1 MLAAAEAAKVIEDQA
16 AADAP
21 PLTRPTPGGARAPFA
36 HTPADL
42 TASAA
47 SSRQTVH
54 DAPGVRHPAIAPGT
68 PAADPVPADFAGPA
82 APMQPAFRGAPSARA
97 VQSADAAPFSPPSS
111 TDLSLHRPIDALPNQ
126 ATSVFRDVDRIPL
139 PRLLEAVRVDWADA
153 VAIVRQLIEQ
163 LLPDPGHRPR
173 GSLPNVDDIALEET
187 GRLRAA
193 MAPDTET
200 TLVADVARL
209 FEELLG
215 DADRPAGLRGLLTQ
229 AGSLVPAVAF
239 EDLNREL
246 ARWERTNRERRLK
259 GLYERFRLKHP
270 MQRPAMIPIP
280 SAPNA
285 EPEPVKPSDIKRSQ
299 TKETVLGILG
309 MSAIVGLLVVYFMP
323 RGREEAPN
331 PPIGARPLRYVVTL
345 PAAPNARIAIAPME
359 EPAAPPTAREPVPTP
374 PPGPSV
380 AKVLQPPPA
389 PATAVESRPPAA
401 PPPSVPA
408 PVQRPSRIVDLTNSQ
423 SVAMAEQE
431 FRRAQAL
438 FDSQDYR
445 RAAEGFQRV
454 MKLLDSDSN
463 VISELRVRADELAA
477 ASRRFAIQNAA
488 QATRIYTSADAS
500 VVPPSPM
507 GAFLPPPPP
516 ENAPSER
523 VIILHVLVDERGAVE
538 SAHVLSTRNHYR
550 DRWWVVAAKAWR
562 FQPATRDGQ
571 PVRYLRRVP
580 IFDDLPER

>member
-1 MLAAAEAAKVIEDQA
+1 MLSAAQA
-16 AADAP
+16 ATVVEDEAP
-21 PLTRPTPGGARAPFA
+21 T
-36 HTPADL
+36 
-42 TASAA
+42 
-47 SSRQTVH
+47 
-54 DAPGVRHPAIAPGT
+54 
-68 PAADPVPADFAGPA
+68 ADPVPADFAGPT

-97 VQSADAAPFSPPSS
+97 VPSADAAPFSPPSS
-111 TDLSLHRPIDALPNQ
+111 TDLSLHRPIDAPPHQ
-126 ATSVFRDVDRIPL
+126 PTSVFRDVDRIPL
-139 PRLLEAVRVDWADA
+139 PRLLEAVRVDWADG

-163 LLPDPGHRPR
+163 LVPDPGHRPR
-173 GSLPNVDDIALEET
+173 GSLPHVDEIALEET
-187 GRLRAA
+187 GRLRAG
-193 MAPDTET
+193 MAPEGET

-229 AGSLVPAVAF
+229 AGSLVPAVGF

-285 EPEPVKPSDIKRSQ
+285 EPEAVKPSDIKRTQ

-309 MSAIVGLLVVYFMP
+309 MGAIVGLLVVYFVP
-323 RGREEAPN
+323 KGREEAPA
-331 PPIGARPLRYVVTL
+331 PPLGARPLRYVVTL
-345 PAAPNARIAIAPME
+345 PAAPHARISIAPIE
-359 EPAAPPTAREPVPTP
+359 EPAAAPQARAQAQAPSPSPAVATVP
-374 PPGPSV
+374 
-380 AKVLQPPPA
+380 QPPPA
-389 PATAVESRPPAA
+389 PASAPVEPRPQAA
-401 PPPSVPA
+401 PPPAVPV
-408 PVQRPSRIVDLTNSQ
+408 PVQRPSKIVDLTNSQ

-454 MKLLDSDSN
+454 MKLLDSDPN

-550 DRWWVVAAKAWR
+550 DRWWVVTAKAWR